1 MLGQDFKH
9 LVSLVAVFTPFSSQG
24 NICFLAAK
32 CSTNYILQLV
42 SNFVLLSGGEQV
54 TFSGL
59 LGKKY
64 LKQTETKLN
73 VKHIL
78 VWSWPYGCNSQKL
91 QINLYIMK
99 KLFLLYNENI
109 EKLQVP
115 RAQGA
120 VFTLP
125 VCLTKHTKQDIQ
137 FTVTT
142 EQYYK
147 SSHSFKMLTSDYVWH
162 FHFYLIFDQLTN

>member
-1 MLGQDFKH
+1 MLDQLYSPASCQLCF
-9 LVSLVAVFTPFSSQG
+9 AVWWWTG
-24 NICFLAAK
+24 NVQWAA
-32 CSTNYILQLV
+32 
-42 SNFVLLSGGEQV
+42 
-54 TFSGL
+54 
-59 LGKKY
+59 GKKV

-78 VWSWPYGCNSQKL
+78 VWSWPYGCNWQTL
-91 QINLYIMK
+91 HINLYIMK

-162 FHFYLIFDQLTN
+162 FHFYLIFDQLTNWLIDLNCSSANGYLTFAPYLNDNLP